1 MSRKLFVD
9 ERLVRTGIWALI
21 CVAILGGAIG
31 ITRFLI
37 RNGPEAP
44 TSEPKM
50 RMVTVVV
57 EKAVVSEVELKLKSG
72 GEVLPR
78 RRTAVSAEVGGRLSF
93 VHDQFETGETFE
105 GGGPERRGDL
115 LLQIDRADYE
125 AALAAGEATLA
136 DARLMLTMEEARK
149 AQAMRDWLKIGN
161 GEEASELVKRIPQ
174 IASAKAKIAAA
185 EAALEKAKRDLNR
198 TEIRVPYDCR
208 LERTYVD
215 VGSTVTPGMPLVDLV
230 SLGAVEVRLPLSLED
245 YGYLM
250 RKDGGITGE
259 VEAIGRIGGKT
270 VNWNGRIIRS
280 EEMVERTTRSIN
292 VVAEFGTDGGDAP
305 PIGMFVQAFI
315 RGKTLSE
322 VVRVPRSAMID
333 GDNVLLAKEGRLDI
347 RPVEVLRTETAE
359 VIVRGGSAKG
369 EVPAGAQIVIT
380 PPNSPVQNRR
390 IAIEEPA
397 GGESD
402 TESEEKGE
410 EREREE

>member
-1 MSRKLFVD
+1 
-9 ERLVRTGIWALI
+9 
-21 CVAILGGAIG
+21 
-31 ITRFLI
+31 I

>member
-1 MSRKLFVD
+1 MSRKLIVD
-9 ERLVRTGIWALI
+9 EGLVRAGIWALI
-21 CVAILGGAIG
+21 CVVILGGAIG
-31 ITRFLI
+31 ITGFLI

-44 TSEPKM
+44 ASEPKT

-57 EKAVVSEVELKLKSG
+57 EEAVVSGFELKLKSG

-78 RRTAVSAEVGGRLSF
+78 RRTAVTAEVGGRLTF
-93 VHDQFETGETFE
+93 VHQQFEKGEIFE
-105 GGGPERRGDL
+105 GASPDRRGDL
-115 LLQIDRADYE
+115 LLRIDRADYE

-136 DARLMLTMEEARK
+136 DARLALTMEEVRK

-161 GEEASELVKRIPQ
+161 GEEASELVKRIPH
-174 IASAKAKIAAA
+174 IASAKAKIVAA
-185 EAALEKAKRDLNR
+185 EAGLEKAKRDLDR

-208 LERTYVD
+208 LERTHVD
-215 VGSTVTPGMPLVDLV
+215 VGSSVAPGMPLVDLV

-245 YGYLM
+245 YGYLK
-250 RKDGGITGE
+250 RKDGGVIGE
-259 VEAIGRIGGKT
+259 VTAIGRIGGRT

-305 PIGMFVQAFI
+305 PIGMFVQAVI
-315 RGKTLSE
+315 NGKTLPE

-347 RPVEVLRTETAE
+347 RPVEVLRTEAAE
-359 VIVRGGSAKG
+359 VIVRGGAAEG

-380 PPNSPVQNRR
+380 PPNSPVQNSR
-390 IAIEEPA
+390 IAIAKPGRE
-397 GGESD
+397 ESD
-402 TESEEKGE
+402 TEPEEKGAG
-410 EREREE
+410 REREE

>member
-1 MSRKLFVD
+1 
-9 ERLVRTGIWALI
+9 
-21 CVAILGGAIG
+21 
-31 ITRFLI
+31 
-37 RNGPEAP
+37 
-44 TSEPKM
+44 
-50 RMVTVVV
+50 MVTVVV

>member
-1 MSRKLFVD
+1 
-9 ERLVRTGIWALI
+9 
-21 CVAILGGAIG
+21 
-31 ITRFLI
+31 
-37 RNGPEAP
+37 
-44 TSEPKM
+44 
-50 RMVTVVV
+50 
-57 EKAVVSEVELKLKSG
+57 
-72 GEVLPR
+72 
-78 RRTAVSAEVGGRLSF
+78 
-93 VHDQFETGETFE
+93 
-105 GGGPERRGDL
+105 
-115 LLQIDRADYE
+115 
-125 AALAAGEATLA
+125 
-136 DARLMLTMEEARK
+136 MLTMEEARK

>member
-397 GGESD
+397 GGESN

-410 EREREE
+410 ERERKE

>member
-292 VVAEFGTDGGDAP
+292 MVAEFGTDGGDAP

>member
-390 IAIEEPA
+390 IAIEKPVGE
-397 GGESD
+397 ESD
-402 TESEEKGE
+402 TESEEKGAV
-410 EREREE
+410 REREE

>member
-1 MSRKLFVD
+1 
-9 ERLVRTGIWALI
+9 
-21 CVAILGGAIG
+21 
-31 ITRFLI
+31 
-37 RNGPEAP
+37 
-44 TSEPKM
+44 
-50 RMVTVVV
+50 
-57 EKAVVSEVELKLKSG
+57 
-72 GEVLPR
+72 
-78 RRTAVSAEVGGRLSF
+78 
-93 VHDQFETGETFE
+93 
-105 GGGPERRGDL
+105 
-115 LLQIDRADYE
+115 
-125 AALAAGEATLA
+125 
-136 DARLMLTMEEARK
+136 
-149 AQAMRDWLKIGN
+149 
-161 GEEASELVKRIPQ
+161 
-174 IASAKAKIAAA
+174 
-185 EAALEKAKRDLNR
+185 
-198 TEIRVPYDCR
+198 
-208 LERTYVD
+208 
-215 VGSTVTPGMPLVDLV
+215 MPLVDLV